1 MDVFNNKPFS
11 VSFLADESDDCLQ
24 FSDDD
29 YIMYSLYDLEG
40 DIVEGIDE
48 EQVDVADLSD
58 KSKVSFTI
66 PAEANVLEE
75 DDGFSNRIVLVNYSI
90 GGVEK
95 SKRIPYRIIPFVP
108 YTCDK
113 DSVRTILGVS
123 STILE
128 DDMIDVYSG
137 YLKCKSLFDDEYTL
151 DSALKSSGAFAVNA
165 NRAITICSALA
176 FRSSLMLLTPKIE
189 TDSVVSQTR
198 FTMSAD
204 DFAKLFDDLQD
215 ELDALVSELEEEN
228 LINDYAPDLFVVGNL
243 TDTFTGN

>member
-24 FSDDD
+24 FNEDD
-29 YIMYSLYDLEG
+29 YITYSLYDLEG
-40 DIVEGIDE
+40 DVVEGIEE
-48 EQVDVADLSD
+48 EQVEIAELPD
-58 KSKVSFTI
+58 KSKISFTI
-66 PAEANVLEE
+66 PADANVLDE

-113 DSVRTILGVS
+113 DSVRTILGVP

-151 DSALKSSGAFAVNA
+151 DSALKSSGVPAVNA
-165 NRAITICSALA
+165 NRAVTICSALA
-176 FRSSLMLLTPKIE
+176 FRNSLMLLTPKIE
-189 TDSVVSQTR
+189 SDSVVSQTR
-198 FTMSAD
+198 FTMSAE

-215 ELDALVSELEEEN
+215 ELDELISDLEEEN
-228 LINDYAPDLFVVGNL
+228 LVSGYAPDLFVVGNL
-243 TDTFTGN
+243 TDTFTGS